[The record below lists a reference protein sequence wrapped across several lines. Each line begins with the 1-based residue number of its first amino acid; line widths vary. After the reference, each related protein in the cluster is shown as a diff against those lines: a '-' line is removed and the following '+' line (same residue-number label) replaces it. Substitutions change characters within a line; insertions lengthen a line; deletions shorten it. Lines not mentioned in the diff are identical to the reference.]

1 MGLEDCAGG
10 GLRCSRY
17 LGLFDCAVVRFWFHE
32 YELIVDFVVDEHGRL
47 ASVVIEG
54 PVFRRPGVA
63 QVRVDC
69 HTRYSSLYR
78 DFGCGDYCVVLNVA
92 CNSVRKVVTVR
103 YGSDDFVM
111 NPCRYIG
118 EIREAITR
126 SSDDA
131 TVQVFRTIMNILDAE
146 YSVGDFCL
154 G

>member
-1 MGLEDCAGG
+1 
-10 GLRCSRY
+10 
-17 LGLFDCAVVRFWFHE
+17 
-32 YELIVDFVVDEHGRL
+32 
-47 ASVVIEG
+47 
-54 PVFRRPGVA
+54 
-63 QVRVDC
+63 
-69 HTRYSSLYR
+69 
-78 DFGCGDYCVVLNVA
+78 
-92 CNSVRKVVTVR
+92 VVTVR